1 MHQVLNDSP
10 YCQLIFDIPAVCLF
24 KTNYVYAKKIVNI
37 SINQLKTSLKHIYIY
52 IYVDTSKH
60 PYSPTMICDIPI

>member
-1 MHQVLNDSP
+1 MILDMHQVLNDSP

-37 SINQLKTSLKHIYIY
+37 SINQLKKSLKHIYIY
-52 IYVDTSKH
+52 
-60 PYSPTMICDIPI
+60 M